1 MPNLEWGNTDEVDMV
16 PSPFPQEAHKLTE
29 MHSTNTQAGAES
41 SEQVN
46 HLSLDMNPGSSTWLG
61 DLGKFYLIS
70 PSLVSLAIYKV
81 GMVTTPLTLSY
92 CQNQMG

>member
-1 MPNLEWGNTDEVDMV
+1 MPNLEWGNTDEGDMV

-29 MHSTNTQAGAES
+29 MHSADTQAGAET

-46 HLSLDMNPGSSTWLG
+46 HLSLHMNPGSSTWLG
-61 DLGKFYLIS
+61 DFGQILFNLSKLSFLSYT
-70 PSLVSLAIYKV
+70 V